1 MHIVRALNTRMQS
14 NAMMMR
20 LSRRRVSASSGVG
33 ARRLIFRGGARDF
46 RGVKDAV
53 RFIVA
58 YSTLG
63 NCQLFGNEY
72 QKSRFLNEEE
82 IPGRVDQKFGD
93 LKTCKV
99 LKFRG

>member
-14 NAMMMR
+14 NARMMR
-20 LSRRRVSASSGVG
+20 LSRRKVCASSGVG

-58 YSTLG
+58 YFKHLEVLNFLETSTEKAG
-63 NCQLFGNEY
+63 
-72 QKSRFLNEEE
+72 S
-82 IPGRVDQKFGD
+82 
-93 LKTCKV
+93 
-99 LKFRG
+99 

>member
-14 NAMMMR
+14 NARMMR
-20 LSRRRVSASSGVG
+20 LSRRKVCASSGVG

-58 YSTLG
+58 YSNTWKLST
-63 NCQLFGNEY
+63 FW
-72 QKSRFLNEEE
+72 K
-82 IPGRVDQKFGD
+82 
-93 LKTCKV
+93 
-99 LKFRG
+99 

>member
-1 MHIVRALNTRMQS
+1 
-14 NAMMMR
+14 MMR
-20 LSRRRVSASSGVG
+20 LSRRKVCASSGVG
-33 ARRLIFRGGARDF
+33 ARRLIFRGGARDV

-72 QKSRFLNEEE
+72 RKSRFLKEE
-82 IPGRVDQKFGD
+82 KFPAGSIKSLGI
-93 LKTCKV
+93 LKLV
-99 LKFRG
+99 SL